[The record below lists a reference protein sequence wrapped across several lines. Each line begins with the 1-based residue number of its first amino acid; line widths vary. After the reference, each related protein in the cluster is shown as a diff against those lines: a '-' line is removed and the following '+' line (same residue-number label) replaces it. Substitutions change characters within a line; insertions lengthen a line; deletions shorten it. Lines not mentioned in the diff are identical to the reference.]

1 MMDLKKVRQEEK
13 EKLTEMLRAK
23 ENELAKAYLDLVTG
37 KLKNTSKLSLLKKEV
52 AKLKTILREKEILQ
66 RVSEIQNG

>member
-1 MMDLKKVRQEEK
+1 MMDLKKVRQEKK